1 MINVLIVDDSL
12 FMRQAV
18 RRILSADAR
27 LRVIGEAR
35 DGTEGVEQ
43 VIRLQP
49 DVVTM
54 DFNMPGLTGAEAVRE
69 IMRLR
74 PTPIVMLS
82 AHTQAGARE
91 TLEALAAGA
100 VDFLP
105 KPSGEVSADF
115 SRIQNALVQKV
126 LAAAQAHPRVQ
137 LPVTPPPARPIGRTT
152 WPASGPRVV
161 VIAVST
167 GGPAALGRFLP
178 ALPGDTPFGLVV
190 VQHMPAEFT
199 RALGDRLNA
208 MCALEVREAREGD
221 RPRQARVLIAPGDRH
236 LEFADGGSIRLSDGP
251 EVNGCRPSADVT
263 MQAAARVFGARAIG
277 LVMTGMGRD
286 GADGAAAIKSAGGV
300 TLAQDQESSVIFGM
314 PRAAIESGAIDH
326 VVGLDFLAA
335 QLLRIAPT

>member
-1 MINVLIVDDSL
+1 GRGGQSCAAAGGGGAARGRAGQPVDLRDPGDGRARPAGGGQLERRGRAGDRLPPGGDSVINVLIVDDSL

-167 GGPAALGRFLP
+167 GGPAALGRVLP
-178 ALPGDTPFGLVV
+178 PLPGCTPFGLVV

-199 RALGDRLNA
+199 L
-208 MCALEVREAREGD
+208 
-221 RPRQARVLIAPGDRH
+221 
-236 LEFADGGSIRLSDGP
+236 
-251 EVNGCRPSADVT
+251 
-263 MQAAARVFGARAIG
+263 
-277 LVMTGMGRD
+277 
-286 GADGAAAIKSAGGV
+286 
-300 TLAQDQESSVIFGM
+300 
-314 PRAAIESGAIDH
+314 
-326 VVGLDFLAA
+326 
-335 QLLRIAPT
+335 